1 MKATSLI
8 VGGTPF
14 SGAALLGHALGAHS
28 QAFFAGE
35 LWRQW
40 DRAADPGARECRSC
54 AGECATWNAPLVTA
68 VVADG
73 PAAVSAALAAT
84 TGRRLVIEGPAAA
97 SWLAARLAYGAA
109 CGEDARIVVCVCDP
123 LLYVRKRAGVTEEY
137 ARRRVAEWRDQQ
149 NALVSAALA
158 SGRPLLVVRY
168 EDLVDRPEAA
178 LARVCAFAGLEYEAA
193 LADWWEAPTHAI
205 GAKSEAWGVAEPLR
219 SNRAAAAPGDPR
231 ERRVETM
238 PTQDRDPGTSLGP
251 DVARAV
257 IAEVRPTGLYERFGY
272 APALPPYRAPRD
284 EAEREKTAA
293 WVKEDLRCTREA
305 VVEGRAEAAIAT
317 LRLLVDHFGP
327 AFDDLGLE
335 LNYENLASVLV
346 DLLNHQ
352 QRGAEALPYA
362 QALAEHAPRN
372 LEAQRLLAVAGTNA
386 GDVPATLEAYG
397 RLVRMNGAA
406 GAAPESLT
414 HDVAE
419 LLATVSPEEP
429 ALPAF
434 LGTLADHAELAAA
447 VDTALA
453 ARLQGGDRAEGV
465 YAALDAVREARGL
478 PLPPHAPPDYLLIA
492 LTNRCN
498 YHCFFCC
505 AEDARADL
513 TQRDLPIERL
523 FSLQPAIESAGVV
536 DLSSPGEVFLYPH
549 AREAMAFVAE
559 HNRNRGFQIT
569 TNGALLT
576 EDMIGPVASRIDQIT
591 VSLNAA
597 TPETYE
603 RDMGSR
609 KWERVLSNIRGARR
623 LVARDRITLSCVT
636 HAGNVHELPDLVRLA
651 AVLDVWHV
659 RIVPVRVTKPELIRS
674 SLWFCKEKAQDLIA
688 EARRIGQAHGIVVNN
703 LYEAVRSMS
712 SSLGRSCIIPTW
724 GSYISM
730 NGNVTACCHTGQIM
744 GNVYETGG
752 FEAIWNGNKYRALRK
767 RLYFPECRE
776 CPNIRG
782 MDMERLDSHLDC
794 QFGDRAPLPLISVAV
809 KAPANAGQVH
819 SAVSCLKHQ
828 TYPVWEAIL
837 ELDENGDPS
846 VLRAALEEAQADPRV
861 RCGSTDCGTGRG
873 FASTL
878 SERAG
883 ATSSC
888 CMDPARQFKSNEL
901 ELQLRTFDG
910 FGTG

>member
-478 PLPPHAPPDYLLIA
+478 PFCPHSPPDYLLRRTSLFPSIWLGQFDSHAAWQSRSHEAGA
-492 LTNRCN
+492 LT
-498 YHCFFCC
+498 
-505 AEDARADL
+505 
-513 TQRDLPIERL
+513 
-523 FSLQPAIESAGVV
+523 GVV
-536 DLSSPGEVFLYPH
+536 DAIDDQLMHSRHPYSMKAWCAVCSSAQPMAVCWRYGEITETGSLNPSWTETFICPSCGFNSRMRALYALVTDELQIPPTSRIYLAEQITHGYRVYKTRFPNLTGSEYLGDTLAPGQESMYKNTRIRHEDHTRLSFASGSLDVVITQDIFEHIQDYRKAF
-549 AREAMAFVAE
+549 RESRRVLTANGCMAFTIPFFSDQRE
-559 HNRNRGFQIT
+559 
-569 TNGALLT
+569 T
-576 EDMIGPVASRIDQIT
+576 EDRVRVSPDGTLEHILPPEYHGNPVGKG
-591 VSLNAA
+591 SLCFHHLGW
-597 TPETYE
+597 
-603 RDMGSR
+603 D
-609 KWERVLSNIRGARR
+609 
-623 LVARDRITLSCVT
+623 
-636 HAGNVHELPDLVRLA
+636 
-651 AVLDVWHV
+651 VLD
-659 RIVPVRVTKPELIRS
+659 
-674 SLWFCKEKAQDLIA
+674 DLRDA
-688 EARRIGQAHGIVVNN
+688 GFSQAAAH
-703 LYEAVRSMS
+703 LY
-712 SSLGRSCIIPTW
+712 W
-724 GSYISM
+724 GPWQ
-730 NGNVTACCHTGQIM
+730 GHCG
-744 GNVYETGG
+744 
-752 FEAIWNGNKYRALRK
+752 
-767 RLYFPECRE
+767 
-776 CPNIRG
+776 
-782 MDMERLDSHLDC
+782 
-794 QFGDRAPLPLISVAV
+794 LPLFVF
-809 KAPANAGQVH
+809 
-819 SAVSCLKHQ
+819 SA
-828 TYPVWEAIL
+828 
-837 ELDENGDPS
+837 
-846 VLRAALEEAQADPRV
+846 RA
-861 RCGSTDCGTGRG
+861 
-873 FASTL
+873 
-878 SERAG
+878 
-883 ATSSC
+883 
-888 CMDPARQFKSNEL
+888 
-901 ELQLRTFDG
+901 
-910 FGTG
+910 